1 MANKQDRITRAA
13 AALSTYRDLA
23 GGWGPEEDSFT
34 DLLTDL
40 MHLVDELLL
49 DREIGRTFD
58 NMLDNAR
65 KHYSA
70 ER

>member
-13 AALSTYRDLA
+13 AALSTYRELA
-23 GGWGPEEDSFT
+23 GGWGPEEESIT

-40 MHLVDELLL
+40 MHLVDALLL

-58 NMLDNAR
+58 NMLETAR
-65 KHYSA
+65 VHYTA

>member
-1 MANKQDRITRAA
+1 MANRQDRIARAA
-13 AALSTYRDLA
+13 AALSTYRELS
-23 GGWGPEEDSFT
+23 GGWGPEEESLT

-40 MHLVDELLL
+40 MHLVDELLV

-58 NMLDNAR
+58 DMLGTAR
-65 KHYSA
+65 MHYGD

>member
-1 MANKQDRITRAA
+1 MSKKQDRITRAA
-13 AALSTYRDLA
+13 AALSTYRGLA
-23 GGWGPEEDSFT
+23 GGWGPEEDSIT

-40 MHLVDELLL
+40 MHLVDSLLL

-65 KHYSA
+65 KHYNA